1 MVNSPELTRA
11 HSLIVTT
18 PDFPEPGIL
27 FRDISPLLA
36 DGAAMRTVIDAMIAP
51 FKGSFDVVAG
61 VEARGFLLA
70 GAVAVAAGVGMV
82 PIRKAGKLP
91 RPAASMSYD
100 LEYGKATIEMAAD
113 LPSGARV
120 LLVDDVLATGGTLRA
135 GRELLATLGYETAGV
150 AVLMELSEL
159 KGRAVCGDDVHAVFQ
174 V

>member
-1 MVNSPELTRA
+1 
-11 HSLIVTT
+11 
-18 PDFPEPGIL
+18 
-27 FRDISPLLA
+27 
-36 DGAAMRTVIDAMIAP
+36 MRTVIDAMIAP

>member
-1 MVNSPELTRA
+1 MNSPELTRA

-159 KGRAVCGDDVHAVFQ
+159 KGRGVCGDDVHAVFQ